1 MKEDELPGPVAVSRL
16 RSRPDRTSSRTWLI
30 WPSRRGGRGGGS
42 WHGSIPRTAPYS
54 SSRAQRADSSTGSVA
69 VHRHHR
75 AGPGEHGRRRR
86 DRKRAGRAVAGYK
99 FSLGSGFVSGTSCR
113 RTLLVWRDWV
123 RAALLRARLPHGGPR
138 SVLAVMGDYH
148 LHWSGHDG
156 ARPSRV
162 PGRNRARPSRGC
174 GLDEARPS
182 RPHVGRPA
190 ARWRATLRCG
200 CDCRPPVPCA
210 GRGGARP
217 SRGSGRDAARPSRRW
232 KERHARAW
240 RATLRRGRD
249 CRPPFAGPVCEPGPD
264 RPPAPFATA
273 PSSPACS
280 TPRACNFCRHR

>member
-1 MKEDELPGPVAVSRL
+1 MKEDELRGPVAVPRL

-30 WPSRRGGRGGGS
+30 WPSRRGGRGGGRR
-42 WHGSIPRTAPYS
+42 HGSIPRTAPYS

-75 AGPGEHGRRRR
+75 AGAGEHGRRRG
-86 DRKRAGRAVAGYK
+86 DRKGAGRAVAGYK
-99 FSLGSGFVSGTSCR
+99 FSLDSGFVSGTSCR

-138 SVLAVMGDYH
+138 SVVAAMGGYR
-148 LHWSGHDG
+148 LRWSRRDG

-162 PGRNRARPSRGC
+162 PGRNGARPSRGC
-174 GLDEARPS
+174 GLDAGRPS
-182 RPHVGRPA
+182 
-190 ARWRATLRCG
+190 
-200 CDCRPPVPCA
+200 
-210 GRGGARP
+210 
-217 SRGSGRDAARPSRRW
+217 SRW
-232 KERHARAW
+232 KDRHARAW

-273 PSSPACS
+273 PSSPACT
-280 TPRACNFCRHR
+280 TPRACNFCRHT

>member
-1 MKEDELPGPVAVSRL
+1 MKEDELRGPVAVPRL

-30 WPSRRGGRGGGS
+30 WPSRRGGRGGGRR
-42 WHGSIPRTAPYS
+42 HGSIPRTAPYS

-75 AGPGEHGRRRR
+75 AGAGEHGRRRG
-86 DRKRAGRAVAGYK
+86 DRKGAGRALAGYK
-99 FSLGSGFVSGTSCR
+99 FSLDSGFVSGTSCR

-138 SVLAVMGDYH
+138 SVVAAMGGYR
-148 LHWSGHDG
+148 LRWSGRDG

-162 PGRNRARPSRGC
+162 PGRNG
-174 GLDEARPS
+174 ARPS

-190 ARWRATLRCG
+190 PRWRATLRRG
-200 CDCRPPVPCA
+200 RDCRPPVPCA

-217 SRGSGRDAARPSRRW
+217 SRGSGRDAARPSSRW
-232 KERHARAW
+232 KDRHAWAW

-273 PSSPACS
+273 PSSPACT
-280 TPRACNFCRHR
+280 TPRACNFCRHT